1 MAVSFLATL
10 VGVSI
15 CVIVGVYLVVK
26 KRRSKIPQTRVVTNS
41 TTVNPST
48 AETSF
53 TAPPNEYF
61 SLPRI
66 TGQNT
71 TYGERLPS
79 NCPTVAGYAAE
90 VYKTTQR
97 CHYVL

>member
-1 MAVSFLATL
+1 MSAAVSFLATL

-26 KRRSKIPQTRVVTNS
+26 KRKSKISQTRVVTNS

-53 TAPPNEYF
+53 STPPNEYF
-61 SLPRI
+61 SLPSI
-66 TGQNT
+66 TGLTSKHATNAT
-71 TYGERLPS
+71 GYSAKVYNDTRL
-79 NCPTVAGYAAE
+79 
-90 VYKTTQR
+90 
-97 CHYVL
+97 